1 MLKFCTLQ
9 LSDREWVQKALDRSG
24 FWGCEYSFANNLAW
38 RRNAD
43 TKVAAFKDFYICA
56 SFDTDDGVPMFY
68 YPAGAGD
75 IREVIAEMAETAAYR
90 NCQLRIA
97 GVTEDTVVS
106 LRDMYGDSFNADPY
120 PDGFDYIY
128 ETKDLIELSGKKYH
142 KKRGHLMQFRRNY
155 ENYRFSA
162 ITPED
167 YDECIAMSA
176 RFYNEKH
183 GYTDKSSIS
192 EQFAIHTYFS
202 YFDELKL
209 KGGILRV
216 DGRLVGF
223 SIGERLTDDMFVTHI
238 EKADINYKGVYTA
251 LMQAF
256 TEKFASEY
264 RYINREED
272 LGIEGLRKAK
282 NACHPAFMLKK
293 YMCTF
298 QNAEMLF
305 I

>member
-1 MLKFCTLQ
+1 MLEFRTLQ

-43 TKVAAFKDFYICA
+43 TRVSEFGDLYICA
-56 SFDTDDGVPMFY
+56 SFDTEDGVPLFY
-68 YPAGAGD
+68 YPAGEGD
-75 IREVIAEMAETAAYR
+75 IRAAVGEMAKVAAHR
-90 NCQLRIA
+90 NSPLRIA
-97 GVTEDTVVS
+97 GVTENLLS
-106 LRDMYGDSFNADPY
+106 GLREIYSDNFEAEPY

-128 ETKDLIELSGKKYH
+128 ETKDLIELPGKKYH
-142 KKRGHLMQFRRNY
+142 KKRGHLMQFRKNY
-155 ENYRFSA
+155 ENYSFSE
-162 ITPED
+162 ITPAD
-167 YDECIAMSA
+167 YDECITMSA

-202 YFDELKL
+202 HFDALEL
-209 KGGILRV
+209 KGGVLRV

-238 EKADINYKGVYTA
+238 EKADVNYKGVYTA

-256 TEKFASEY
+256 TERFAAGY

-282 NACHPAFMLKK
+282 RACQPAFMLEK

-298 QNAEMLF
+298 RNTENL